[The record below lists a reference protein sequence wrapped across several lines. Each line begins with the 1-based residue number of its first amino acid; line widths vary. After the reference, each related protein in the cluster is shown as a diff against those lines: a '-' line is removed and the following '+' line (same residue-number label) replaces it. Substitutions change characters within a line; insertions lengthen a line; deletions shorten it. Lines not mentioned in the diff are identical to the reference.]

1 VSDNGYNAVF
11 DAMRKSHLV
20 KEVVLPDAPVDS
32 VLDYTVS
39 VCQEAQQAMQ
49 RLVVQLAVLA
59 NNRNIPP
66 KIGNMASLLWRWACT
81 EKECVE
87 QIRSELID
95 LNKKEVF

>member
-1 VSDNGYNAVF
+1 MAIIWKNAPSE
-11 DAMRKSHLV
+11 A
-20 KEVVLPDAPVDS
+20 EVIQCPTATEI
-32 VLDYTVS
+32 LDTTIET
-39 VCQEAQQAMQ
+39 CQEAQRAMQ